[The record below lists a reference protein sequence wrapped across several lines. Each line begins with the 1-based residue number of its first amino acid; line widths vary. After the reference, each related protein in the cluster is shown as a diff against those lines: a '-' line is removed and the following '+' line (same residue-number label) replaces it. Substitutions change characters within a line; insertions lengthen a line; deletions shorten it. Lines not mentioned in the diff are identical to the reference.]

1 MLIRAGKSL
10 AETFTE
16 VRVALKRPVPAL
28 FDAATRPP
36 NEIRFR
42 LSPDPSIALSA
53 NVKKDGEAMAG
64 EDASLI
70 ERAQAADD
78 MAPYERLLG
87 DALRG
92 ERALFG
98 SEAGVEASW
107 RIVEPVLGDSGPPEI
122 YEPGSWGPAAR
133 VTIAP

>member
-1 MLIRAGKSL
+1 MSIRAGKCL

-16 VRVALKRPVPAL
+16 ILVTLKRPVPSL

-36 NEIRFR
+36 NEVRFR
-42 LSPDPSIALSA
+42 LSPDPAISLTA
-53 NVKKDGEAMAG
+53 NVKKDGEAMQG
-64 EDASLI
+64 EDTSLI
-70 ERAQAADD
+70 ERAQSADD

-98 SEAGVEASW
+98 SEAGVEAQW
-107 RIVEPVLGDSGPPEI
+107 RIVEPVLGNPTAPLI
-122 YEPGSWGPAAR
+122 YEPGSWGP
-133 VTIAP
+133 T

>member
-1 MLIRAGKSL
+1 
-10 AETFTE
+10 
-16 VRVALKRPVPAL
+16 
-28 FDAATRPP
+28 
-36 NEIRFR
+36 
-42 LSPDPSIALSA
+42 
-53 NVKKDGEAMAG
+53 MAG

-70 ERAQAADD
+70 DRAQAADD

-107 RIVEPVLGDSGPPEI
+107 RIVEPVLGDVRPPVI
-122 YEPGSWGPAAR
+122 YEPGSWGPPAAGLR
-133 VTIAP
+133 S